1 MVNIFIQFWRN
12 VLSPWTLNDYEKVY
26 ILTKNYLVI
35 KPQPC
40 DKIKVI
46 LNLELWLA
54 TTHLQTIKPTAA
66 RHLREIK
73 RVLFANTV
81 VYSLLRFYCYS
92 PLAIL
97 SSSPGLMTGG
107 SVSRWATGFLLNHGC
122 QFFPKSSTVPD
133 SALSLLTSFFLALP
147 PLLNFLCAYVFH
159 YSKIRLS
166 FSLTRQH
173 LAQT

>member
-107 SVSRWATGFLLNHGC
+107 SVSR
-122 QFFPKSSTVPD
+122 
-133 SALSLLTSFFLALP
+133 
-147 PLLNFLCAYVFH
+147 
-159 YSKIRLS
+159 
-166 FSLTRQH
+166 
-173 LAQT
+173 